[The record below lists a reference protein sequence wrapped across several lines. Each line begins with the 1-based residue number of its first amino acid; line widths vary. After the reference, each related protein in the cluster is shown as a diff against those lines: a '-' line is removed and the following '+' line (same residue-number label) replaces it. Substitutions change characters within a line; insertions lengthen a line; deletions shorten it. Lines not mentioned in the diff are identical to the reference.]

1 MSESMNEPTSE
12 PTEARPITGPEPTP
26 LWMKVMVAVGI
37 IVGLTIMF
45 RVGVSENKSA
55 QTRTATTIGRI
66 TQIHHR
72 SGEKQDYY
80 FCTVKFEDTDNR
92 TFTATSPRVKLS
104 KAPKWKVGDI
114 ARVAYDPADPS
125 NNSAYIE

>member
-1 MSESMNEPTSE
+1 MSEQAETKQ
-12 PTEARPITGPEPTP
+12 ITGPEPTP

-37 IVGLTIMF
+37 IVGLAIMF

-66 TQIHHR
+66 TKIHHR

-80 FCTVKFEDTDNR
+80 FCTVEFEDTDHR
-92 TFTATSPRVKLS
+92 TFTATSARVKLS
-104 KAPKWKVGDI
+104 KPPQVEGG
-114 ARVAYDPADPS
+114 RYG
-125 NNSAYIE
+125 